1 MQEFLKK
8 AGSDK
13 IKAEINKQIVE
24 AQTKLLDIETKRE
37 NEVISA
43 LQDNRNK
50 RLKIE
55 EQCYITQKTEL
66 EKAVAKQAITEEHSP
81 PPSNYR
87 LTSHYALLHGY
98 NHNNRYVAPTD
109 RDQALYPNKHNE
121 YSRQAHSSTFYI

>member
-1 MQEFLKK
+1 MLYIIKKRIDKLQEFLKK

-55 EQCYITQKTEL
+55 EQCYITQK
-66 EKAVAKQAITEEHSP
+66 QS
-81 PPSNYR
+81 
-87 LTSHYALLHGY
+87 
-98 NHNNRYVAPTD
+98 
-109 RDQALYPNKHNE
+109 
-121 YSRQAHSSTFYI
+121 

>member
-1 MQEFLKK
+1 MISSDVVYYQKRIDKLQEFLKK

-55 EQCYITQKTEL
+55 EQCYITQK
-66 EKAVAKQAITEEHSP
+66 QS
-81 PPSNYR
+81 
-87 LTSHYALLHGY
+87 
-98 NHNNRYVAPTD
+98 
-109 RDQALYPNKHNE
+109 
-121 YSRQAHSSTFYI
+121 